1 MFQGRNLEGQ
11 HAMVSRVEGQ
21 LWDWMKKQQFAR
33 WSRQL
38 LLSMALLWISR
49 QLVDNSDARLD
60 ETRWTI
66 TITTTTLDITTIT
79 MVRNKR

>member
-1 MFQGRNLEGQ
+1 
-11 HAMVSRVEGQ
+11 
-21 LWDWMKKQQFAR
+21 
-33 WSRQL
+33 
-38 LLSMALLWISR
+38 MALLWITR